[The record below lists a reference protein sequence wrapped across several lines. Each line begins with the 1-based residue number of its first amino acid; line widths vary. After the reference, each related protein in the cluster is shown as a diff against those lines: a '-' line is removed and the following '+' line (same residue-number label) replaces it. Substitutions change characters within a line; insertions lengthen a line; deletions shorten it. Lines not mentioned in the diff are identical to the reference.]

1 METTHSEAIKAMWLL
16 NCVQSAADELN
27 QPIMNTAKLLEEYG
41 LVEWALE
48 GYEVLHT
55 QGYEYMGEVL
65 ADTLYE
71 RQGARA

>member
-1 METTHSEAIKAMWLL
+1 METIHSDAIKAMWLL
-16 NCVQSAADELN
+16 NCVESAAEELDM
-27 QPIMNTAKLLEEYG
+27 PIMSTAKQLEECG
-41 LVEWALE
+41 LVEWALN

-65 ADTLYE
+65 ADTLLE